1 MPWWQAM
8 FIIVAVVGVISW
20 VYTMRVARDVE
31 RGEEVDRGVG
41 GSAVKNKLSA
51 NPIIWS
57 FIVFLVLIFIVTV
70 YYIFLYPEG
79 AF

>member
-1 MPWWQAM
+1 MPWWQSM
-8 FIIVAVVGVISW
+8 FVIVAVVGVISW
-20 VYTMRVARDVE
+20 VYTMRAARDVE

-41 GSAVKNKLSA
+41 GGAVKHKISA

-57 FIVFLVLIFIVTV
+57 FIVFLVLMVIVTI

>member
-1 MPWWQAM
+1 ML
-8 FIIVAVVGVISW
+8 IIASIAGVIS
-20 VYTMRVARDVE
+20 VIYSLQAARDVE

-41 GSAVKNKLSA
+41 GNAVKHKITA

-57 FIVFLVLIFIVTV
+57 FIVFLILIFIITV

-79 AF
+79 AY